1 MTVATTIKRRR
12 HCARWILGAACY
24 LCLPFTLVQSV
35 APTKRYMR
43 SPRMMIVATAS
54 IVPQR
59 QRLVLAGTE
68 DQPNRSVCLCVFFV
82 CLLLSVALI
91 VRVRMVLK
99 YICGGGGSKI
109 SK

>member
-68 DQPNRSVCLCVFFV
+68 DQPNRSVCLCVFF
-82 CLLLSVALI
+82 CLFVAFG
-91 VRVRMVLK
+91 RSH
-99 YICGGGGSKI
+99 CPSENGFKI
-109 SK
+109 YMWWWRFEDK